1 MGAGQL
7 KAFPGGKGNFSL
19 FLPFVDSGGSL
30 QVIFWLKPCPAGMQ
44 HHKTPQQPLVYHPEL
59 WEKGFIAIF
68 GVIQQM
74 LCGDIILPGND
85 GFVMVPIEALGTVP
99 FILFCFVCEIVGG
112 ECLSG
117 EYVPA
122 VPFIAKHLHN
132 GVGCP
137 LDIPQIRFSALA
149 CKDFCNLAGG
159 VAIEIQVKN
168 QFYRGGFFG
177 VDHQIPFAVV
187 GIPQQ

>member
-1 MGAGQL
+1 
-7 KAFPGGKGNFSL
+7 
-19 FLPFVDSGGSL
+19 
-30 QVIFWLKPCPAGMQ
+30 MQ

-85 GFVMVPIEALGTVP
+85 GFVMVPIEALGTVSL
-99 FILFCFVCEIVGG
+99 ILFCFVCEIVGG

>member
-122 VPFIAKHLHN
+122 VALVAQHLYHRVGRPPKIA
-132 GVGCP
+132 
-137 LDIPQIRFSALA
+137 QIRFPSLA
-149 CKDFCNLAGG
+149 CEDFRNLAGG
-159 VAIEIQVKN
+159 VAVKVQVKN
-168 QFYRGGFFG
+168 QLYRGGFFG